1 MKLTLVLFSFSII
14 IWQAIKISATLAN
27 RLQERTNQ
35 FDYVLTE
42 YMERN

>member
-14 IWQAIKISATLAN
+14 IWQAITISSTLAN

-42 YMERN
+42 HMERN